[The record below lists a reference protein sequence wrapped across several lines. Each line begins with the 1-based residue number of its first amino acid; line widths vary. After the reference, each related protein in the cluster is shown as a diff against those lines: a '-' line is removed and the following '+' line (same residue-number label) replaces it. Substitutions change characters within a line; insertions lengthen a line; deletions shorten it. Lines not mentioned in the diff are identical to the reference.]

1 MSTFRHF
8 EDIIA
13 WQKARSLVKS
23 IYGLTKKEAFSKDYE
38 LKSQIRRAAVSVMS
52 NIAEGHERSGR
63 KEFIQYLSI
72 AKGSAGEV
80 TSLLYVALDQGYITD
95 DEFNCATSLSREIT
109 VILASL
115 MNYLQKSKHP
125 GIKYTGRKLAT

>member
-13 WQKARSLVKS
+13 WQKARTLVKA
-23 IYGLTKKEAFSKDYE
+23 IYGLTKKEAFSRDFE

-80 TSLLYVALDQGYITD
+80 TSLLYAALDQGYISD
-95 DEFNCATSLSREIT
+95 EEFNPTSSLAREIT
-109 VILASL
+109 VIIASL
-115 MNYLQKSKHP
+115 MSYLQKSKHP
-125 GIKYTGRKLAT
+125 GVKYTGKN

>member
-1 MSTFRHF
+1 MSTFKHF

-13 WQKARSLVKS
+13 WQKARILVKS
-23 IYGLTKKEAFSKDYE
+23 IYSLTKKEAFSRDFE

-72 AKGSAGEV
+72 AKGSASEV
-80 TSLLYVALDQGYITD
+80 TSLLYVALDECYIS
-95 DEFNCATSLSREIT
+95 DEEFTSTSSLAREIT
-109 VILASL
+109 VIIASL
-115 MNYLQKSKHP
+115 INYLQKSKHP
-125 GIKYTGRKLAT
+125 GVKYTGNN